1 MCEYN
6 TNMNKL
12 SIEIK
17 IRTEMWKKGITAAE
31 IGRRC
36 KRHRSAIHQTIR
48 GMIKSRYCRQA
59 IADALG
65 CDVSDFWPSEKSNKK
80 AA

>member
-1 MCEYN
+1 
-6 TNMNKL
+6 
-12 SIEIK
+12 
-17 IRTEMWKKGITAAE
+17 MWKKGLSAAE

-36 KRHRSAIHQTIR
+36 KRHRVTIHQTIR
-48 GMIKSRYCRQA
+48 GITKSRYCRQA

-65 CDVSDFWPSEKSNKK
+65 CQVSDLWPDERPRK